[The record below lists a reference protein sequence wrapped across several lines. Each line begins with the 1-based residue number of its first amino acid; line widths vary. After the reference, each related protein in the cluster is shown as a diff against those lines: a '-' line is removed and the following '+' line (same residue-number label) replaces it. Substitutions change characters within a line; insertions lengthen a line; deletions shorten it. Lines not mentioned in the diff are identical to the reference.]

1 MEPDRAVEFIQGHQ
15 GRGVC
20 DTHSVETKCVSER
33 CFEKG
38 GPLPRPIR
46 TSRSLAVRIP
56 GTQISLS
63 ISMECRASVKFTQS
77 NTEKMNLI

>member
-20 DTHSVETKCVSER
+20 DTQSVETKCVSER

-38 GPLPRPIR
+38 GPLDPSAQHALLPYG
-46 TSRSLAVRIP
+46 SQALK
-56 GTQISLS
+56 SLS
-63 ISMECRASVKFTQS
+63 QYLWNVV
-77 NTEKMNLI
+77 LL